1 MWEISYLIK
10 IFLNYIFIFVFISVV
25 KSIFNMVLNLM
36 YEIIDCLIFVV
47 DIFKIMGYIL
57 SVFCIY
63 ILKDY
68 Y

>member
-1 MWEISYLIK
+1 
-10 IFLNYIFIFVFISVV
+10 
-25 KSIFNMVLNLM
+25 MVLNLM